1 MTLFGYRVPMM
12 ASLLVWACSWE
23 IVGRLDLIFLLPPF
37 SEVLAAA
44 VDLVQTPSWQ
54 SATVTTLRAFVI
66 GMALSIVVGV
76 PLGILMGRVK
86 IADDLLGMWVNI
98 FSSAPLS
105 ALVPVLMILF
115 GFGETT
121 IIAAVFLFAI
131 WIIVLDTRAGVRH
144 ISPSLIEMA
153 RSYGAI
159 APALYVKI
167 ILWAA
172 LPEILAGIRLGLIR
186 GVKGVVIGQLLVA
199 IVGYGALFETFSR
212 NFRMAEFWALT
223 IILFAFAT
231 AARRADRAGRSQSRI
246 LRRSKTMTIQ
256 GAAAN
261 YVIEPTAIPAIP
273 VAQSD
278 AAVSGAPG
286 LLRRPQLCRA
296 RRRDGPRS
304 RTRSRRSSSRRTP
317 TTSIPAA
324 NFPILRPPTTSITR
338 SRWSWR

>member
-1 MTLFGYRVPMM
+1 MTLFGYRIPMM
-12 ASLLVWACSWE
+12 ASLLVWCVLWE
-23 IVGRLDLIFLLPPF
+23 IVGRLDLIFLLPPL
-37 SEVLAAA
+37 SEVLSAA
-44 VDLVQTPSWQ
+44 VGLVQTPSWQ
-54 SATVTTLRAFVI
+54 GATATTLRAFFT
-66 GMALSIVVGV
+66 GMALSIVIGV

-115 GFGETT
+115 GFGERT
-121 IIAAVFLFAI
+121 IVAAVFLFAI

-153 RSYGAI
+153 RSYGASRW
-159 APALYVKI
+159 ALYLKI

-223 IILFAFAT
+223 IILFAFALLI
-231 AARRADRAGRSQSRI
+231 AELIERAEAKVEYYAGARQ
-246 LRRSKTMTIQ
+246 
-256 GAAAN
+256 
-261 YVIEPTAIPAIP
+261 
-273 VAQSD
+273 
-278 AAVSGAPG
+278 
-286 LLRRPQLCRA
+286 
-296 RRRDGPRS
+296 
-304 RTRSRRSSSRRTP
+304 
-317 TTSIPAA
+317 
-324 NFPILRPPTTSITR
+324 
-338 SRWSWR
+338 